1 MKISLKNSALWI
13 ICIGLA
19 MLTLAACHDENDDQ
33 TVPLQNGQITE
44 RQSPTIDSMLVK
56 SALKTYIFP
65 SNGSDF
71 SNALISRMTNT
82 TTTFDSSVKTVIM
95 NDNFDKLSNDDITKI
110 INFIVSGGNLVYCNP
125 TKEKFTGFCFV
136 LALAIDEMRKAGDF
150 PINASAGATAAIN
163 RLGSFV
169 DGSSGTPSIFDDA
182 TKTGNAD
189 FCEAVAFRG
198 DNFHITTKLN
208 TNQADS
214 VFVTRE
220 NKPDS
225 VVVTK
230 SASASPYQFGLFADN
245 LSEWLNEQPNASAQ
259 NAQLMTFGKKLLSSE
274 ASSKLDDIALCQQ
287 VTFSCPAYFN
297 KRQDP
302 ISITYRIW
310 SVYATERKADY
321 YLINQEITAENSQLQ
336 CGPTDELLWYQPG
349 YNNNDFYYGPY
360 MQSMT
365 SKNKIDAS
373 DAKLWSVT
381 PNNSTTSGSEYSE
394 GFDFSI
400 NAGISAGETPSSSF
414 GTSLTFTTS
423 TTRHIP
429 DLAMVLTRNT
439 NQPEWNYTAQNA
451 PQAKALFHIYHTFAS
466 PILMNDC
473 TVSHS
478 WIYEVPNASGAY
490 TLTTDFTFSIQD
502 LEMSNYATFFYTSDH
517 YSNPT
522 TYHLTIAL
530 NPPPR
535 AVQNWKMFCENAS
548 EKLTNFLQKEFPDV
562 WNPNIILYTPTAND
576 REKIDAYIA
585 AFMNKMRSNII
596 VWKNNDFTDSYVFD
610 WKLSDDPNIY
620 KTDTLKVT
628 K

>member
-13 ICIGLA
+13 ICIGLT
-19 MLTLAACHDENDDQ
+19 MLTLAACHDENDSP
-33 TVPLQNGQITE
+33 TVQLQNDQIAE
-44 RQSPTIDSMLVK
+44 RQNPTIDSLLVK

-65 SNGSDF
+65 SNGSAF

-95 NDNFDKLSNDDITKI
+95 NDNFDKLTNDDITKI

-125 TKEKFTGFCFV
+125 TKEKFTSFCFI

-150 PINASAGATAAIN
+150 PFNASAGATAAFN

-198 DNFHITTKLN
+198 DSFHITTKLN

-245 LSEWLNEQPNASAQ
+245 LAEWLNEQPNASAQ
-259 NAQLMTFGKKLLSSE
+259 NAQLMTFGKKLLSSG
-274 ASSKLDDIALCQQ
+274 ASSELDKIALCQQ
-287 VTFSCPAYFN
+287 VTFNCPAYFN
-297 KRQDP
+297 NQQDP

-321 YLINQEITAENSQLQ
+321 YLINQEITAENSCLQ
-336 CGPTDELLWYQPG
+336 CGPTDELSWYKPG
-349 YNNNDFYYGPY
+349 YHDKDFYYGPY

-400 NAGISAGETPSSSF
+400 NAGISAGETPSASL
-414 GTSLTFTTS
+414 GTGLTFTTS

-439 NQPEWNYTAQNA
+439 NQPEWDYTAQNT
-451 PQAKALFHIYHTFAS
+451 PQAKAIFHIYHTFAS

-490 TLTTDFTFSIQD
+490 TLTTDFTFWLQD
-502 LEMSNYATFFYTSDH
+502 LEMTNYASFFYTSDH
-517 YSNPT
+517 YSNHT
-522 TYHLTIAL
+522 TYHLTVAL

-535 AVQNWKMFCENAS
+535 AIQNWKMYCENATD
-548 EKLTNFLQKEFPDV
+548 KLNAFLSDNFSDLWKPNFTLYTSTASDRSSIDNYIAEFMKRMECNTDV
-562 WNPNIILYTPTAND
+562 WKSNNFTNSYT
-576 REKIDAYIA
+576 
-585 AFMNKMRSNII
+585 FC
-596 VWKNNDFTDSYVFD
+596 
-610 WKLSDDPNIY
+610 WKLNDDKNIY
-620 KTDTLKVT
+620 RKETLKVI